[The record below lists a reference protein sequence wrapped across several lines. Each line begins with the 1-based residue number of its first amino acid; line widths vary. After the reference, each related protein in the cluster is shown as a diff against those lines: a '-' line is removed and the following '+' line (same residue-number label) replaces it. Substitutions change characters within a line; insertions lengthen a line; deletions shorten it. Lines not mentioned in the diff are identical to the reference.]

1 MKVTIK
7 KSSPIGTL
15 YAPPSKSYTHRY
27 LIASML
33 SDNESVISNVYFSD
47 DVVYLDSNGVKSKKN
62 KGTTNQNCRR
72 LVGFL

>member
-33 SDNESVISNVYFSD
+33 SGNESVISNVYFSD
-47 DVVYLDSNGVKSKKN
+47 DVLATLSCVASFGRAYKKDEN
-62 KGTTNQNCRR
+62 SITILIK
-72 LVGFL
+72 L